1 MPQNLP
7 SVMTLQE
14 MKTKL
19 ESLHATLARNGGR
32 GVELAEEIDQLQAEI
47 DVLEGRTPRATID
60 TLLT

>member
-1 MPQNLP
+1 MPQDLP

-19 ESLHATLARNGGR
+19 ESLHATLTRNGGR

-47 DVLEGRTPRATID
+47 DVLEG
-60 TLLT
+60 LTFT